1 MPVIAIYALI
11 AATLFGSGYGTCW
24 KVMTRQIAVL
34 NAQIEASNADAKRRL
49 LESTV
54 ATETA
59 ELKAAETAKQLEDE
73 ALKNIELNADVGRRL
88 AAVRM
93 RVKTVH
99 TNCSGTLPK
108 SSSPSTPTDATDLTE
123 LPEEFAGLL
132 RNESLRADNLAV
144 YADECYHFVNNQCG
158 IKQ

>member
-24 KVMTRQIAVL
+24 KVMNQQVANL

-49 LESTV
+49 LESTT

-59 ELKAAETAKQLEDE
+59 ERNAAETAKQLEDE
-73 ALKNIELNADVGRRL
+73 ALKNIELNANVGRRL

-99 TNCSGTLPK
+99 TNCSGTVPK
-108 SSSPSTPTDATDLTE
+108 GSNPGTPTDATDSAD
-123 LPEEFAGLL
+123 LPEDFAGLL
-132 RNESLRADNLAV
+132 RGESLRADNLAV
-144 YADECYHFVNNQCG
+144 YASECYQFVNNQCG

>member
-1 MPVIAIYALI
+1 M
-11 AATLFGSGYGTCW
+11 
-24 KVMTRQIAVL
+24 
-34 NAQIEASNADAKRRL
+34 
-49 LESTV
+49 

-73 ALKNIELNADVGRRL
+73 ALKNIELNADVARRL

-108 SSSPSTPTDATDLTE
+108 SSGPGTPTDATDLTE

>member
-1 MPVIAIYALI
+1 MPIIALYALL

-24 KVMTRQIAVL
+24 KVMTRQVAAL
-34 NAQIEASNADAKRRL
+34 NAQIEVSNADAKRRL
-49 LESTV
+49 LESTKEIE
-54 ATETA
+54 AA
-59 ELKAAETAKQLEDE
+59 ERTAAETAKQLEDE
-73 ALKNIELNADVGRRL
+73 THKNIELNADIANRL

-99 TNCSGTLPK
+99 TNCSGTVPK
-108 SSSPSTPTDATDLTE
+108 GGSPGAPTDATDLTE

-132 RNESLRADNLAV
+132 RAESLRADNLAV

>member
-24 KVMTRQIAVL
+24 KVMNQQVANL

-49 LESTV
+49 LESVT

-59 ELKAAETAKQLEDE
+59 ERNAAETAKQLEDE
-73 ALKNIELNADVGRRL
+73 THKNIELNADLARRL
-88 AAVRM
+88 ATVRM

-99 TNCSGTLPK
+99 TNCSNALPK
-108 SSSPSTPTDATDLTE
+108 SSSPSTPTDETDSAD
-123 LPEEFAGLL
+123 LPAEFAGLL